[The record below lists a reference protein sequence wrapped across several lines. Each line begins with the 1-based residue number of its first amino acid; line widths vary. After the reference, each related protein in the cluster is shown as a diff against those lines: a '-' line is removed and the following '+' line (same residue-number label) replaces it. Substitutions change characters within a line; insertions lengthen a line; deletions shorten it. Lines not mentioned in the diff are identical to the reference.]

1 MVFEYKE
8 AFARN
13 LGLVTEDEQLVLK
26 SKKIA
31 IAGMGGVGGSH
42 LQILTRL
49 GIQRFHIA
57 DMDHFELVNF
67 NRQSGSMM
75 STLGKSKVEVMR
87 DSVLDIN
94 PDAEIK
100 IFPQGVTE
108 SNIGEFLDGVDVYVD
123 GLDFFVL
130 DVRARI
136 FEECR
141 KRGIPA
147 VTAGPVGWT
156 TSYLVFDPYGMS
168 FEEYFQLRKKSD
180 LQKAVQFLV
189 GLSPALAQR
198 DQVVDE
204 RFVRLAEKRG
214 PSLATACYACS
225 AVMGTEVLK
234 MLLGRGKT
242 YYVPWAMQFDMYKN
256 RYHKVYNWLGNRNF
270 LNKIKIKFISKKI
283 AGYLSHIVTEEKSYD
298 SALME
303 ILDSAKWAPSGDNGQ
318 PWKISVQSENE
329 FSLDVSKFGSNV
341 YNLFPMPDFIA
352 LGMFLENAAI
362 AAVHKKMDLEWRM
375 EGERI
380 NAALR
385 KHKESKKNKNSL
397 FPYIKIRSVN
407 RYPYKLKKL
416 PLTIKERLQSDLDRD
431 IQIFWLENLKDRF
444 KVAKTSM
451 LCTDIRLRLPEAY
464 EVHRDMID
472 WSGQSS
478 PDKMPFKSLGANP
491 LAGALMKWALQN
503 RKRNQSLLKF
513 PGATLSFQIELDLIP
528 SLMCSGHFIMAFDP
542 ELTPHPQPQDYIR
555 AGQSMQRFWLSLTAH
570 NMALQPWYIPVMF
583 SRYIDEG
590 IKFTGDQSLYLKT
603 KKLHDTL
610 VDGIL
615 APLNVNLRHVF
626 FTGRVGYPLKT
637 KIPRSVRKDLKEFIA

>member
-42 LQILTRL
+42 LQILARL

-75 STLGKSKVEVMR
+75 STLGKSKVEVMY
-87 DSVLDIN
+87 DTVLDIN
-94 PDAEIK
+94 PEAEIK
-100 IFPQGVTE
+100 VFPQGVTE
-108 SNIGEFLDGVDVYVD
+108 NNIEEFLDGVDVYVD

-130 DVRARI
+130 DVRAQI

-147 VTAGPVGWT
+147 VTAGPVGAT
-156 TSYLVFDPYGMS
+156 TSYLVFDPDGMS
-168 FEEYFQLRKKSD
+168 FEEYFQFGDKND

-189 GLSPALAQR
+189 GLSPKLAQR
-198 DQVVDE
+198 DHIVDD

-234 MLLGRGKT
+234 LLLGRGKT
-242 YYVPWAMQFDMYKN
+242 YYVPWAMQFDMYRN
-256 RYHKVYNWLGNRNF
+256 RYYKVYNWLGNRS
-270 LNKIKIKFISKKI
+270 LLSKIKIKFITKRM
-283 AGYLSHIVTEEKSYD
+283 AGYLKRNVVEEQSRN
-298 SALME
+298 SAIMD
-303 ILDSAKWAPSGDNGQ
+303 ILDSARWAPSGDNGQ
-318 PWKISVQSENE
+318 PWKISVQSEHE
-329 FSLDVSKFGSNV
+329 FSLDVSKFKSNV

-352 LGMFLENAAI
+352 IGMFLENAAI
-362 AAVHKKMDLEWRM
+362 AAAHKNMDLEWRL

-380 NAALR
+380 SVFLR
-385 KHKESKKNKNSL
+385 KRGDSKNDTAPL

-407 RYPYKLKKL
+407 RYPYRLKKL
-416 PLTIKERLQSDLDRD
+416 SPIVKERLKASLDRD
-431 IQIFWLENLKDRF
+431 VQIFWLENLKDRL

-491 LAGALMKWALQN
+491 LAGALMKWALQDQ
-503 RKRNQSLLKF
+503 KRNRTLLKF
-513 PGATLSFQIELDLIP
+513 PGSTLSFQIELDLIP
-528 SLMCSGHFIMAFDP
+528 CLMCSGHFVMAFDP
-542 ELTPHPQPQDYIR
+542 ALTPDPQPQDYIR

-570 NMALQPWYIPVMF
+570 NMTLQPWYIPVMF
-583 SRYIDEG
+583 SRYVEEG
-590 IKFTGDQSLYLKT
+590 IEFTNDQKQRLKT
-603 KKLHDTL
+603 EKLHERL
-610 VDGIL
+610 ANGIL
-615 APLNVNLRHVF
+615 APLGVDLKHVF
-626 FTGRVGYPLKT
+626 FTGRFGHPLKT
-637 KIPRSVRKDLKEFIA
+637 RIPRSIRKDLKEFIR